1 MVLVIRG
8 KLCRDRED
16 TKDPADECLS
26 IIDEAK
32 RRFKSYTSG
41 DRTAI
46 HPSLRSAVFQTVI
59 AEGGETEYEA
69 VKQEYLNTT
78 SVDGKEICLQSLGR
92 VQSTDL
98 VKDFL
103 DFQFSDKVA
112 IQDAHIGAMSLA
124 ANPKA
129 RYTLWQY
136 IKENWDSV
144 HKKLS
149 GNLVVIDRFLKNSLQ
164 KFASHEV
171 EKDIAAFFE
180 DKDTKG
186 YDRGL
191 IQVSDTVKGN
201 AKYKERDEGLILE
214 WLKAHEYA

>member
-1 MVLVIRG
+1 M
-8 KLCRDRED
+8 
-16 TKDPADECLS
+16 DPADKCCS
-26 IIDEAK
+26 IITEAK
-32 RRFKSYTSG
+32 RRFEAYVSG

-46 HPSLRSAVFQTVI
+46 HPSLRAAVFRTVI
-59 AEGGETEYEA
+59 AEGGKTEYEA
-69 VKQEYLNTT
+69 VKDEYLNTT

-92 VQSTDL
+92 VQSADL

-112 IQDAHIGAMSLA
+112 IQDTHTGALSLA

-136 IKENWDSV
+136 VKENWEAV

-149 GNLVVIDRFLKNSLQ
+149 GNSVVIDRFLKNSLQ

-171 EKDIAAFFE
+171 EKDIAAFFK

-191 IQVSDTVKGN
+191 VQVSDTVKGN
-201 AKYKERDEGLILE
+201 ANYKERDEGLIIE

>member
-1 MVLVIRG
+1 MQRS
-8 KLCRDRED
+8 
-16 TKDPADECLS
+16 ECCTGSVNKRCS
-26 IIDEAK
+26 IVTEAK
-32 RRFKSYTSG
+32 RRFEAYTTD

-46 HPSLRSAVFQTVI
+46 HPSLRSAVFRIVI
-59 AEGGETEYEA
+59 AEGGKSEYEA
-69 VKQEYLNTT
+69 VKHEYLNTT

-112 IQDAHIGAMSLA
+112 TQDVHTGAMSLA

-136 IKENWDSV
+136 IMENWNTV
-144 HKKLS
+144 HEKLS
-149 GNLVVIDRFLKNSLQ
+149 ANSVVIARFLKNSLQ

-171 EKDIAAFFE
+171 EKEITAFFK
-180 DKDTKG
+180 DKDTSG

-191 IQVSDTVKGN
+191 VQVSDTVKGN
-201 AKYKERDEGLILE
+201 ANYKERDQALILE
-214 WLKAHEYA
+214 WLKAHDYA